1 MYIYYKH
8 LQHIRNTYYVHY
20 IDSSSHNI
28 LVGLIITISTMKNKY
43 LNRYI
48 GIPVTI
54 LIPIHI
60 LL

>member
-1 MYIYYKH
+1 MYIYIIYTC
-8 LQHIRNTYYVHY
+8 IRYTYHVYY
-20 IDSSSHNI
+20 IDNSSHNI

-43 LNRYI
+43 LNKYI
-48 GIPVTI
+48 GIPVTV